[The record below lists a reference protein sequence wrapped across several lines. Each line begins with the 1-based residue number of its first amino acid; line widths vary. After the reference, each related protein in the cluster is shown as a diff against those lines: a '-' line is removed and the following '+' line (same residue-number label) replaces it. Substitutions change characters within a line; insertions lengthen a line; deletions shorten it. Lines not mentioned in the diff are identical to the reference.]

1 VLLSLIVK
9 VILSLPKPNDNKS
22 AELELDDTLTLS
34 PSSFLHLS
42 LWNERTCQT
51 FYPFVFFAIKIEDG
65 KEIFSI
71 QERIG
76 KNNKKIKL
84 FKFRTMTFANDGG
97 DWKTDN
103 VKNGVTKVGEFLR
116 KTRIDELP
124 QIWNVLK
131 GDLSLIGPRP
141 EFENAVEIYNQE
153 M

>member
-1 VLLSLIVK
+1 M
-9 VILSLPKPNDNKS
+9 
-22 AELELDDTLTLS
+22 
-34 PSSFLHLS
+34 
-42 LWNERTCQT
+42 NERTCQT